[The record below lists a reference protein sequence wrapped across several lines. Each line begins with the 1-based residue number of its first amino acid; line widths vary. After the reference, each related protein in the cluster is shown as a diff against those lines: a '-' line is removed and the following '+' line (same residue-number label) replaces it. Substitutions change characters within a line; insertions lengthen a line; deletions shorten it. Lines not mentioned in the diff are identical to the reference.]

1 MSKKKGSR
9 DYRDGYDSFDRPDI
23 MDRIG
28 DSFSSAFS
36 RRSRENEK
44 ADDLLSE
51 FSKKGRDDFFVDESS
66 RRKITKKPLKK
77 PAKKPTDKPTHKSVN
92 KSAKDAPKKSAKPPV
107 KQAFS
112 KKKLSKKPKIKKPVT
127 PLMRKIRN
135 IIACC
140 IIVAVVLIVC
150 VVLSLTVLFKTQ
162 SYTVTGNTRYEQS
175 EIISTCGISKNEN
188 IFLANKR
195 SAEKKLMSAYP
206 YIEAVDVSF
215 SIPDTITID
224 ITEAVPAYIV
234 KVSDSQ
240 FLIVSSQGRIL
251 EQTDTIEGYDIPL
264 FMGPDVSNAV
274 VGEYV
279 EFAQQDTL
287 KIINEIV
294 TVFVDNGYTGITE
307 LDATDPANISFT
319 YDGRIKVKLGV
330 PEDISYKVRTAM
342 TIILE
347 KLDLNGTTTTEGELD
362 VSNCNT
368 TKKSYFK
375 EQSLIEAETQPTEP
389 ADKDELLEEDSQ
401 YIDEDFDGYDDI
413 TGEIIPIEEE
423 EEEVEETQA
432 PISQDEWYL

>member
-44 ADDLLSE
+44 ADDVLSE
-51 FSKKGRDDFFVDESS
+51 FSKKGRDDFFVDESA
-66 RRKITKKPLKK
+66 RQKNTKKPTKK
-77 PAKKPTDKPTHKSVN
+77 PAKQ
-92 KSAKDAPKKSAKPPV
+92 PV
-107 KQAFS
+107 KQGG
-112 KKKLSKKPKIKKPVT
+112 KKKKKSKIKKPVT

-135 IIACC
+135 IIAYCV
-140 IIVAVVLIVC
+140 IVAIVLIVC

-162 SYTVTGNTRYEQS
+162 NYTVTGNTKYDQN
-175 EIISTCGISKNEN
+175 EIISTCGITKNEN

-195 SAEKKLMSAYP
+195 AAEKKLMNAYP
-206 YIEAVDVSF
+206 YMEAVDVSF

-224 ITEAVPAYIV
+224 VTEAVPAYIV
-234 KVSDSQ
+234 KVTDSQ

-251 EQTDTIEGYDIPL
+251 EQVGTSKGYDIPL
-264 FMGPDVSNAV
+264 FLGPDVSNAA

-279 EFAQQDTL
+279 EFADKDTL
-287 KIINEIV
+287 EIINEIV
-294 TVFVDNGYTGITE
+294 SVFVDNGYTGITE

-319 YDGRIKVKLGV
+319 YDGRIKVKLGL

-375 EQSLIEAETQPTEP
+375 EQSLIEAETQPTE
-389 ADKDELLEEDSQ
+389 ADGDEGGQVQENN
-401 YIDEDFDGYDDI
+401 YVDEDYDGYDDI

-432 PISQDEWYL
+432 PISQDDWYL

>member
-1 MSKKKGSR
+1 MSRKKGR
-9 DYRDGYDSFDRPDI
+9 DDYRDGYDSFDRPDI
-23 MDRIG
+23 MDKIG

-44 ADDLLSE
+44 ADEVLSE
-51 FSKKGRDDFFVDESS
+51 FSKKGRDDFFVDETVE
-66 RRKITKKPLKK
+66 RKKTQKQTKQ
-77 PAKKPTDKPTHKSVN
+77 AKKKS
-92 KSAKDAPKKSAKPPV
+92 KK
-107 KQAFS
+107 S
-112 KKKLSKKPKIKKPVT
+112 KKKVKKPVT

-135 IIACC
+135 IITYC

-162 SYTVTGNTRYEQS
+162 NYEVTGNTKYDQG
-175 EIISTCGISKNEN
+175 EIISTCGITKSEN

-195 SAEKKLMSAYP
+195 SAEKKLIKTYP
-206 YIEAVDVSF
+206 YIEEVDVSF

-224 ITEAVPAYIV
+224 ITEAAPAYIV
-234 KVSDSQ
+234 KVTDAQ
-240 FLIVSSQGRIL
+240 FMIVSSKGRVL
-251 EQTDTIEGYDIPL
+251 ELVDNTQGYDVPL
-264 FMGPDVSNAV
+264 FLGPNVSSVA

-279 EFAQQDTL
+279 EFSDENTL

-294 TVFVDNGYTGITE
+294 TVFADNGYTGITE
-307 LDATDPANISFT
+307 LDATNPADISFT
-319 YDGRIKVKLGV
+319 YDGRIKVKLGL

-375 EQSLIEAETQPTEP
+375 EQSLIDAQQAATEP
-389 ADKDELLEEDSQ
+389 IDNDDTQGNEENN
-401 YIDEDFDGYDDI
+401 YIDEDYDGYDDI
-413 TGEIIPIEEE
+413 TGELIEYEEE
-423 EEEVEETQA
+423 PQEETEA
-432 PISQDEWYL
+432 PLSQDDWYL